1 MKIYK
6 YFSSPLIANVFSS
19 PDQVTLK
26 CSLPK
31 DFNDPYE
38 LFLTIDFDEQPD
50 ALAFYADAIGELTQF
65 PTTCF
70 SRSPDVIPMW
80 AHYSEN
86 HKGFAI
92 EISEECLE
100 GAIPESNF
108 GNVTYSDHPSEDLT
122 DLLYRAFT
130 IGKYR
135 YTYML
140 RQGVFHAAYF
150 TKTSCWSYEQERRLL
165 VPEKN
170 TRTVSSELV
179 LLDTPSSCVDSI
191 IVGARATSNTKQ
203 ELAKL
208 AKELDCQYFEI
219 RIGKTSA
226 KPYFV
231 NAQGEPFLFDG
242 QAIIPSSRYCETCL
256 EPIATESLQG
266 QCSWCQIDDQ
276 LRKYAASRNPFR
288 MLDRFGLLEEYIA
301 DMDAISAGKS
311 KK

>member
-1 MKIYK
+1 MNIYK
-6 YFSSPLIANVFSS
+6 YFSSQLIDNIFSLR
-19 PDQVTLK
+19 DHVTLK

-70 SRSPDVIPMW
+70 SRSPAVIPMW
-80 AHYSEN
+80 AHYAEN

-92 EISEECLE
+92 EFSETCLAE
-100 GAIPESNF
+100 AIPDSNF
-108 GNVTYSDHPSEDLT
+108 GDVTYSDHPSEDLT
-122 DLLYRAFT
+122 DLLYRAFK

-135 YTYML
+135 YTYLL

-150 TKTSCWSYEQERRLL
+150 TKTSCWNYEQERRML
-165 VPEKN
+165 VPDQSI
-170 TRTVSSELV
+170 RRFSELT
-179 LLDTPSSCVDSI
+179 LLDAPNRCMTSI
-191 IVGARATSNTKQ
+191 IAGARATSETKQ
-203 ELAKL
+203 KLAKL
-208 AKELDCQYFEI
+208 AETLDCGYFEI

-226 KPYFV
+226 NPYFV
-231 NAQGEPFLFDG
+231 NSQGDPFLFDNH
-242 QAIIPSSRYCETCL
+242 AIHTCARYCESCS
-256 EPIATESLQG
+256 EPMAAESPQG

-288 MLDRFGLLEEYIA
+288 MLDRAGLLDDYIA
-301 DMDAISAGKS
+301 GMDAISAGTG